1 MAEGLIIDTDPGVD
15 DAFAI
20 CLAAASPEV
29 ELLAVTTT
37 FGNVDLATTT
47 ANARRV
53 LGLLG
58 RDDVPVGRGA
68 EVPLVHP
75 VSERAEH
82 VHGDD
87 GLGGCAA
94 AFAPLAPEPV
104 GRAQD
109 VLAATLEA
117 APEPVTLAAIGPL
130 TNVALLLATRPDL
143 ADRIGRLVVMGGALG
158 GGNVTRAAEFNL
170 WSDPEAARRVLV
182 EEPARH
188 GLAVTLVPL
197 DLTHAVGVDHGWLT
211 ALADAGPV
219 GAALAAT
226 RLDYVERVR
235 RGEAPGEAGPER
247 VAIHDALAL
256 LEAIVPATLATVPL
270 DLEVDTS
277 LGPARGAV
285 LADRR
290 GGPCRAP
297 VRVALP
303 VTPDGVTDAEAVR
316 TELLA
321 RLRGAPSR
329 S

>member
-1 MAEGLIIDTDPGVD
+1 MELIIDTDPGVD

-20 CLAAASPEV
+20 CLAAASPEA
-29 ELLAVTTT
+29 ELRAVTTT

-58 RDDVPVGRGA
+58 RDDVPIGRGA

-87 GLGGCAA
+87 GLGGCSG
-94 AFAPLAPEPV
+94 AFTPLAPEPV

-117 APEPVTLAAIGPL
+117 AREPVTLAAIGPL

-143 ADRIGRLVVMGGALG
+143 ADRIGRLVVMGGSLG
-158 GGNVTRAAEFNL
+158 GGNVTRAAEFNV

-182 EEPARH
+182 EEPALH

-197 DLTHAVGVDHGWLT
+197 DLTHAVGVDHDWLT

-235 RGEAPGEAGPER
+235 RGEAAGEAGPGR

-256 LEAIVPATLATVPL
+256 LEAIVPGTLATVPL

-290 GGPCRAP
+290 GSPGP

-303 VTPDGVTDAEAVR
+303 VTPGGATDAEAVR
-316 TELLA
+316 TELLD
-321 RLRGAPSR
+321 RLRRAPSR
-329 S
+329 P